1 MCFEPGLDLMVGRK
15 RDFASKNSHQFLYLG
30 NWSHCVKSN
39 VIDWFH
45 EHFLYLRFCEPKTAD
60 CSNLNHMFE
69 YYFIQGKIRRFAE
82 SSLDDHL
89 RKDRQIEAAEL
100 CFRRSFFC
108 LDRLEG
114 PSILSVVLKWKPLLH
129 EWYSL

>member
-1 MCFEPGLDLMVGRK
+1 MKTFCD
-15 RDFASKNSHQFLYLG
+15 
-30 NWSHCVKSN
+30 
-39 VIDWFH
+39 
-45 EHFLYLRFCEPKTAD
+45 LRFCEPKTAD

-100 CFRRSFFC
+100 CFGRSFFC

-114 PSILSVVLKWKPLLH
+114 PSILSVVLK
-129 EWYSL
+129 